1 MTSPLLFFQS
11 GKMNVGLAVV
21 LSALLLVAATPFA
34 LALTI
39 AGDKDEYNPGD
50 QLTVSG
56 TAGPNADITFKVSNP
71 NGAQVAVGQTTADSN
86 GDYSVTLLRFPSA
99 ATTTFSFGSYT
110 VTATAD
116 EGTAELTVTLTE
128 ASATPSQPA
137 ASSESGGFAVAVTSE
152 GTYNSGDTVSI
163 FVLTTD
169 NGVLVDAT
177 VSVARVQAPSG
188 SENVLSTCSKVSTG
202 LQKCA
207 YNVAGGVG
215 TYGVLVQA
223 NSDLGSAAAV
233 GTFQV
238 SAGVQIDIPE
248 AESNAP
254 ILNAIASV
262 ARDVDGLSD
271 DIDGVNDNVGAI
283 DVPEPPQGVSLAQIS
298 SALDAAV
305 ADVKSAV
312 SGSQSAIEEGVEE
325 TEDDLENAIGSIVEN
340 ADAAAQGSSQAA
352 STALIAAVLAAIA
365 VILQVVVIV
374 RGNVL
379 KN

>member
-34 LALTI
+34 LALTLS
-39 AGDKDEYNPGD
+39 GDKDEYNPGD
-50 QLTVSG
+50 QLAVSG
-56 TAGPNADITFKVSNP
+56 TSGPNADITFKVSNP
-71 NGAQVAVGQTTADSN
+71 NGAQVAVGQTTADSD
-86 GDYSVTLLRFPSA
+86 GVFSVTLLRFPSA

-116 EGTAELTVTLTE
+116 EGTTELTVTFTE

-188 SENVLSTCSKVSTG
+188 SENVLSTCSKVSAG
-202 LQKCA
+202 LQKCS

-223 NSDLGSAAAV
+223 NSNLGSAAAV

-254 ILNAIASV
+254 ILNAIASI

-271 DIDGVNDNVGAI
+271 DIDDVNDNVGSI
-283 DVPEPPQGVSLAQIS
+283 DVEVPQGVSIAQIS

-312 SGSQSAIEEGVEE
+312 SGSQSAVEDGVSAS
-325 TEDDLENAIGSIVEN
+325 EDNLEDAIGGIVEN
-340 ADAAAQGSSQAA
+340 ADAAASGSSQAA

-374 RGNVL
+374 RGNIL

>member
-1 MTSPLLFFQS
+1 
-11 GKMNVGLAVV
+11 MNVGLAVV
-21 LSALLLVAATPFA
+21 LSALLLIAVVPFA

-39 AGDKDEYNPGD
+39 SGDKDEYNPGD

-71 NGAQVAVGQTTADSN
+71 NGAQVAVGQTAADSN

-99 ATTTFSFGSYT
+99 ASTTFPFGSYT

-128 ASATPSQPA
+128 SAAVAPSQPA

-169 NGVLVDAT
+169 NGVLIDAT
-177 VSVARVQAPSG
+177 ISVARVQAPSG
-188 SENVLSTCSKVSTG
+188 SENVLSTCSKVSAG
-202 LQKCA
+202 LQKCS

-223 NSDLGSAAAV
+223 NSNLGSAAAV

-271 DIDGVNDNVGAI
+271 DIDDVKDNVDAI
-283 DVPEPPQGVSLAQIS
+283 DMPAIPQGVSLAQIS

-312 SGSQSAIEEGVEE
+312 SGSQSAIS
-325 TEDDLENAIGSIVEN
+325 EDVSASEDNLEDAIGGIVED
-340 ADAAAQGSSQAA
+340 ADAAASGSSQAA
-352 STALIAAVLAAIA
+352 QMALVAAVLAAIA
-365 VILQVVVIV
+365 VILQIVIIV
-374 RGNVL
+374 RGNLL

>member
-1 MTSPLLFFQS
+1 
-11 GKMNVGLAVV
+11 MNVGLAVV
-21 LSALLLVAATPFA
+21 LSALLLIAVVPFA

-39 AGDKDEYNPGD
+39 SGDKDEYNPGD

-71 NGAQVAVGQTTADSN
+71 NGAQVAVGQSTADSN
-86 GDYSVTLLRFPSA
+86 GDFSVTLLRFPSA
-99 ATTTFSFGSYT
+99 ASTTFPFGSYT

-128 ASATPSQPA
+128 AAVIPSQPA

-169 NGVLVDAT
+169 NGVLIDAT
-177 VSVARVQAPSG
+177 ISVARVQAPSG

-202 LQKCA
+202 LQKCS

-223 NSDLGSAAAV
+223 NSNLGSAAAV

-271 DIDGVNDNVGAI
+271 DIDDINDNVGAI
-283 DVPEPPQGVSLAQIS
+283 DMPAIPQGVSLAQIS

-312 SGSQSAIEEGVEE
+312 SGSQSAIEEGVSAS
-325 TEDDLENAIGSIVEN
+325 EDSLEDAIGGIVED
-340 ADAAAQGSSQAA
+340 ADAAASGSSQAA
-352 STALIAAVLAAIA
+352 QMALVAAVLAAIA
-365 VILQVVVIV
+365 VILQIVIIV
-374 RGNVL
+374 RGNLL

>member
-1 MTSPLLFFQS
+1 
-11 GKMNVGLAVV
+11 MNVGLAVV

-34 LALTI
+34 LALTLS
-39 AGDKDEYNPGD
+39 GDKDEYNPGD

-71 NGAQVAVGQTTADSN
+71 NGAQVAVGQTTADNN
-86 GDYSVTLLRFPSA
+86 GDFSVTLLRFPSA
-99 ATTTFSFGSYT
+99 ATTTFPFGSYT

-137 ASSESGGFAVAVTSE
+137 ASSESGGFAVAVTAE

-202 LQKCA
+202 LQKCS
-207 YNVAGGVG
+207 YNVAGGIG

-254 ILNAIASV
+254 ILSAIASV
-262 ARDVDGLSD
+262 ASDVDELAD
-271 DIDGVNDNVGAI
+271 EIEHIDGEVHEIGEKET
-283 DVPEPPQGVSLAQIS
+283 PEGVSLAQIS

-312 SGSQSAIEEGVEE
+312 SGSQAAIEEGVEE
-325 TEDDLENAIGSIVEN
+325 TEDDLEDAIGSIVEN
-340 ADAAAQGSSQAA
+340 ADAAAAGSAQAA

>member
-34 LALTI
+34 LALTLS
-39 AGDKDEYNPGD
+39 GDKDEYNPGD

-71 NGAQVAVGQTTADSN
+71 NGAQVAVGQSTADSN

-99 ATTTFSFGSYT
+99 ASTTFPFGSYT

-128 ASATPSQPA
+128 AAVTPSQPA

-169 NGVLVDAT
+169 NGVLIDAT
-177 VSVARVQAPSG
+177 ISVARVQAPSG
-188 SENVLSTCSKVSTG
+188 SENVLSTCSKVSAG
-202 LQKCA
+202 LQKCS

-223 NSDLGSAAAV
+223 NSNLGSAAAV

-271 DIDGVNDNVGAI
+271 DIDNINDNVGAI
-283 DVPEPPQGVSLAQIS
+283 DVVIPQGVSLAQIS

-312 SGSQSAIEEGVEE
+312 SGSQSAIEEGVSAS
-325 TEDDLENAIGSIVEN
+325 EDNLEDAIGGIVED
-340 ADAAAQGSSQAA
+340 ADAAASGSSQAA
-352 STALIAAVLAAIA
+352 QMALVAAVLAAIA
-365 VILQVVVIV
+365 VILQIVIIV
-374 RGNVL
+374 RGNLL

>member
-39 AGDKDEYNPGD
+39 ARDKEEYNPGD

-177 VSVARVQAPSG
+177 ISVARVQAPSG

-202 LQKCA
+202 LQKCS

-271 DIDGVNDNVGAI
+271 DIDDVNDNVGAI
-283 DVPEPPQGVSLAQIS
+283 DVVIPQGVSLAQIS

-312 SGSQSAIEEGVEE
+312 SGSQSAVEEGVSAS
-325 TEDDLENAIGSIVEN
+325 EDNLEDAIGSIVDD
-340 ADAAAQGSSQAA
+340 ASAAARGSDNAA
-352 STALIAAVLAAIA
+352 MYAMVAAVLATIA

>member
-1 MTSPLLFFQS
+1 
-11 GKMNVGLAVV
+11 MNVGLAVV

-39 AGDKDEYNPGD
+39 SGDKDEYNPGD

-71 NGAQVAVGQTTADSN
+71 NGAQVAVGQSIADSN
-86 GDYSVTLLRFPSA
+86 GAFSVTLLRFPSA
-99 ATTTFSFGSYT
+99 ASTTFPFGSYT

-116 EGTAELTVTLTE
+116 EGTAQLTVTLTE
-128 ASATPSQPA
+128 SASVIPSQPA

-169 NGVLVDAT
+169 NGVLIDAT
-177 VSVARVQAPSG
+177 ISVARVQAPGG

-202 LQKCA
+202 LQKCS

-223 NSDLGSAAAV
+223 NSNLGSAAAV

-254 ILNAIASV
+254 ILNAIASI

-271 DIDGVNDNVGAI
+271 DIDDINDNVGAI
-283 DVPEPPQGVSLAQIS
+283 ELDVPQGVSLAQIS

-305 ADVKSAV
+305 ADLKSAV
-312 SGSQSAIEEGVEE
+312 SGSQSAIEEGVSAS
-325 TEDDLENAIGSIVEN
+325 EDNLEDAIGGIVED
-340 ADAAAQGSSQAA
+340 ADAAASGSSQAA
-352 STALIAAVLAAIA
+352 QMALVAAVLAAIA
-365 VILQVVVIV
+365 VILQIVIIV
-374 RGNVL
+374 RGNLL

>member
-1 MTSPLLFFQS
+1 LTSPLLFFQS

-71 NGAQVAVGQTTADSN
+71 NGAQVAVGQTAADSN

-99 ATTTFSFGSYT
+99 ATTTFPFGSYT

-202 LQKCA
+202 LQKCS

-283 DVPEPPQGVSLAQIS
+283 DVDVPQGVSLAQIS